1 MMLTVFNV
9 YQSTCIGIF
18 LMSLTSCMHICLKD
32 IEDIDFKSANHS
44 LSAKWTGF
52 YHAYVEITYQ
62 FRAGTSPGAA
72 DVVQN
77 KDVGKNE
84 SYTDNGL
91 SLSFF
96 TVQLLQCSD
105 MLNNRKT
112 SLKRSDNLYFTF
124 FIFYILSC

>member
-52 YHAYVEITYQ
+52 YHAYVEVTYQ

-72 DVVQN
+72 DVVPN
-77 KDVGKNE
+77 TDVGKNE
-84 SYTDNGL
+84 SYSVNGL

-96 TVQLLQCSD
+96 TVL
-105 MLNNRKT
+105 T
-112 SLKRSDNLYFTF
+112 V
-124 FIFYILSC
+124 

>member
-1 MMLTVFNV
+1 MEV
-9 YQSTCIGIF
+9 
-18 LMSLTSCMHICLKD
+18 
-32 IEDIDFKSANHS
+32 
-44 LSAKWTGF
+44 
-52 YHAYVEITYQ
+52 TYQ

-84 SYTDNGL
+84 SYTENGL